1 MEKPRRVHHLDIDR
15 LLSDAE
21 KLARGILDANGII
34 DEFHVIRQ
42 LLNLQ
47 TVDTYEATEDL
58 NRIIVGKDI
67 SGLSAPA

>member
-1 MEKPRRVHHLDIDR
+1 MEKPRRVHHLDIER
-15 LLSDAE
+15 LLGDAE
-21 KLARGILDANGII
+21 NLARGILDANGII

-58 NRIIVGKDI
+58 NRIIVGKNI

>member
-1 MEKPRRVHHLDIDR
+1 MEKPRRVHHLDIER

-58 NRIIVGKDI
+58 NRIIVGKNI